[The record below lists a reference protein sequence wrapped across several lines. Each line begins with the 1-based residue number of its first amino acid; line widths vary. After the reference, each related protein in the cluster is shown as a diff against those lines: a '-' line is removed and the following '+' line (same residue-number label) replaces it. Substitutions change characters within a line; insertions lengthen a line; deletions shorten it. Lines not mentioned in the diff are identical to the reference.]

1 MALQDT
7 ALRLIRK
14 FGEDRLVEL
23 RIASTAPADPAKPW
37 EVDPTDPGT
46 VLTGL
51 PAVVVPIKRTLSN
64 LNSVQEGDETVLIA
78 GLSLGTT
85 VPTVADKI
93 FDEGTEKNII
103 DLDRIRPGKTDFLY
117 KLQVRAP

>member
-14 FGEDRLVEL
+14 FGEDRQVTLL
-23 RIASTAPADPAKPW
+23 QPASAPADPTKPW
-37 EVDPTDPGT
+37 DVDPTAT
-46 VLTGL
+46 ETSSSV
-51 PAVVVPIKRTLSN
+51 PAVVVPIDSRLIDGETIK
-64 LNSVQEGDETVLIA
+64 EGDETVLIA

-85 VPTVADKI
+85 VPTVFDKI
-93 FDEGTEKNII
+93 LDETCEKNV
-103 DLDRIRPGKTDFLY
+103 LAVRRIRPGKIDYLW